1 MDRNPNTMT
10 NIHASVLMART
21 PTAAGMKHVLP
32 GKSGGGEHSRP
43 LSTFVGGEAEQDR
56 GWAIVEEEF
65 GVSKKSVVGVRQRIE
80 KNMEK
85 ILIDA
90 FNGQCTPGH
99 SCKESTKRALGY
111 LLDLERLK
119 NQKKEKESH

>member
-1 MDRNPNTMT
+1 MT

-43 LSTFVGGEAEQDR
+43 LSTFVGGEAEQGH
-56 GWAIVEEEF
+56 GWAVVEHDF
-65 GVSKKSVVGVRQRIE
+65 GVSKKSVTAVRQRIQD
-80 KNMEK
+80 NLEK

-90 FNGQCTPGH
+90 FSGQCTPGH

-111 LLDLERLK
+111 LLDLERLNNKK
-119 NQKKEKESH
+119 N